1 MNPVAKCESEK
12 LCSSMQSSMSVIRNG
27 VFYLTNRFHV
37 AVCNFSARSQITLK
51 CNKNKNVV
59 HKVQLSLS
67 LTFIPHFQ

>member
-1 MNPVAKCESEK
+1 
-12 LCSSMQSSMSVIRNG
+12 MSVIRNG

-37 AVCNFSARSQITLK
+37 AVCNFSDRSQITLK

-67 LTFIPHFQ
+67 LTFIPQSFSVTSSVIYHCTDP

>member
-1 MNPVAKCESEK
+1 
-12 LCSSMQSSMSVIRNG
+12 MSVIRNG

-37 AVCNFSARSQITLK
+37 AVCNFSDRSQITLK

-67 LTFIPHFQ
+67 LSRSYHIFSDVFCDLSLYRPLKT

>member
-1 MNPVAKCESEK
+1 
-12 LCSSMQSSMSVIRNG
+12 MSVIRNG

-37 AVCNFSARSQITLK
+37 VVCNFSDRSQITLK
-51 CNKNKNVV
+51 CNKDKNVV

>member
-1 MNPVAKCESEK
+1 
-12 LCSSMQSSMSVIRNG
+12 MSVIRNG

-37 AVCNFSARSQITLK
+37 AVCNFSDRSQITLK

-67 LTFIPHFQ
+67 LSFIPHFQ